1 MMFLFCKGN
10 YKAQPTGSTWQ
21 SSRGNAR
28 EAVKGSV
35 NSEALL
41 AFVVVKYLN
50 LNPLISYS

>member
-1 MMFLFCKGN
+1 MMFLFCTGN
-10 YKAQPTGSTWQ
+10 YKVQPTGSTWQ

-35 NSEALL
+35 NSESLL